1 MPKSWVLGKLGS
13 VMTNKESEQNQRVG
27 TIETITLGGG
37 CFWCTEAVFLKVKG
51 VLSVESG
58 YTNGQLQNPNYEQVC
73 SGQTGHSEVVR
84 VRFDPAVVSLTE
96 LLQVFFAIHD
106 PTTLNRQGADVGTQY
121 RSGIYYHRA
130 DQLGEIR
137 QVLDEANAAHGGK
150 VVTEVQP
157 EQNYWPAEAYHQ
169 RYFENHPEQGYC
181 AFVVAPKVDKFLK
194 KFRELVRTDSA

>member
-1 MPKSWVLGKLGS
+1 MSTATPPSGAPAGS
-13 VMTNKESEQNQRVG
+13 SAADLAASRTEDL
-27 TIETITLGGG
+27 ITLGGG

-58 YTNGQLQNPNYEQVC
+58 YTNGQVQHPNYEQVC
-73 SGQTGHSEVVR
+73 SGQTGHAEVVR
-84 VRFDPAVVSLTE
+84 VRFDPSVVSLTE
-96 LLQVFFAIHD
+96 LLQVFFAVHD

-121 RSGIYYHRA
+121 RSGIYYHRP

-194 KFRELVRTDSA
+194 KFRELVRADTA